1 MKKEDS
7 ERYDRLGT
15 MFGGQ
20 LHNDWTSEYGT
31 WENAINFFCERST
44 SKLLMKLSSD
54 LDAILK
60 GGHDEDALAAIANDE
75 CYANF
80 YPPGVGMTYRGWLE
94 KVNGILLNWVAR
106 KLDQKDV

>member
-1 MKKEDS
+1 MMQEDS
-7 ERYDRLGT
+7 EKYAALGT

-20 LHNDWTSEYGT
+20 LHNDWTTEYGT
-31 WENAINFFCERST
+31 WENAIDDFCKRAN
-44 SKLLMKLSSD
+44 SKLLMKLTGD

-94 KVNGILLNWVAR
+94 KVDDMLKNWIEKKSNQR
-106 KLDQKDV
+106 EG